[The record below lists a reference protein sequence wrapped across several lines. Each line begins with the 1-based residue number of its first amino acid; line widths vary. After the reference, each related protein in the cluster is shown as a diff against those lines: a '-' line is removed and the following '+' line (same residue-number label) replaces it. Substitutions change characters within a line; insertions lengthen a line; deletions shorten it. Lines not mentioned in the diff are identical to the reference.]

1 MIKNI
6 RERGWSILNE
16 SYDKEREWAF
26 IGGIYG
32 SVNNRLT

>member
-6 RERGWSILNE
+6 KERGWSILNE

-26 IGGIYG
+26 IGEVGASIID
-32 SVNNRLT
+32 